1 MRIAFLLEDTGISG
15 AARVQLALADALTAR
30 GHETRF
36 VTPGLPL
43 TWRASRAEWVYVDAL
58 PLYVPREDEVL
69 VAASPSAFAVAR
81 DLGRAFHLDTTP
93 VVDEDVY
100 RDRFPRP
107 HEPPRVLLYGAS
119 QSEAKGVDDGYGAA
133 AHARWF
139 HHQFDLIRVSPWAP
153 SREEPLDAVQEF
165 HVSLTA
171 REMTRLLHS
180 CDILIAPNRPP
191 DPFGL
196 VAAEALAAG
205 VCVVMTSI
213 PSFLAFSPRR
223 DFALFAPP
231 DHPVELGERLIEALD
246 DEELRDRLRAGGRA
260 VAEGWRAGRAA
271 GELERLL
278 TESGRPAR

>member
-30 GHETRF
+30 GHEVRF

-43 TWRASRAEWVYVDAL
+43 TWRASRAEWVYVDEL
-58 PLYVPREDEVL
+58 PLYVRREGEV
-69 VAASPSAFAVAR
+69 VIGGSFR
-81 DLGRAFHLDTTP
+81 LDTTP
-93 VVDEDVY
+93 VVDEEVY

-180 CDILIAPNRPP
+180 CDILIAPNRLP
-191 DPFGL
+191 DRFGL

-205 VCVVMTSI
+205 VCVVMTAV
-213 PSFLAFSPRR
+213 PTFEAFSPRR

-246 DEELRDRLRAGGRA
+246 DEA
-260 VAEGWRAGRAA
+260 
-271 GELERLL
+271 
-278 TESGRPAR
+278 